1 VPTTTAL
8 CQDADDY
15 AKRLPADIDAG
26 RDDMNDPAEEA
37 ARESAERVGIGT
49 AAGFDL
55 YNASLQANAEWSS
68 MPLRLVSVDSH
79 RFQLPEAVR
88 HQRDREMGYA
98 GQGERRIGRLTWF
111 ETAAQIRGLH
121 HDLSRCAPCRQ
132 DIIHESE

>member
-68 MPLRLVSVDSH
+68 MPLRLVSVDRTGSNYLK
-79 RFQLPEAVR
+79 RFVTSEIAKWAVPVKASGVLV
-88 HQRDREMGYA
+88 D
-98 GQGERRIGRLTWF
+98 
-111 ETAAQIRGLH
+111 
-121 HDLSRCAPCRQ
+121 
-132 DIIHESE
+132 